1 MEEPW
6 TNHEGT
12 MEEVPL
18 NPVLMGGFLCRNNTC
33 SKSGKSNEITW
44 FGKTENRSGLNKESF
59 KFKKTSLERFLFGSF
74 SQY

>member
-1 MEEPW
+1 
-6 TNHEGT
+6 

-44 FGKTENRSGLNKESF
+44 FREIENRSGLNKESF
-59 KFKKTSLERFLFGSF
+59 KFKKNIFDAVFRWFFF
-74 SQY
+74 SILKDKEVDSSE